1 MPQGYPSQPGGPKG
15 PADIWFSYI
24 SEHGCIKTVRGNLCS
39 LEKALLDSSWLLSSS
54 LIHRSIDADWLAGW
68 LADWLLVAGWRIMR
82 GVPRTHSTLR
92 RGRRFFSLTVG
103 LIINTYWSKL
113 ELETVWI
120 IMPLVKVY
128 HLNWKRSF
136 DLIVATVVLSYLGIF
151 VQITFMPAR
160 CLIDF
165 LLGTI
170 LEGPL
175 F

>member
-92 RGRRFFSLTVG
+92 RGRRISIFFNCRF
-103 LIINTYWSKL
+103 NTYFLIKAWHD
-113 ELETVWI
+113 TFWV
-120 IMPLVKVY
+120 IM
-128 HLNWKRSF
+128 S
-136 DLIVATVVLSYLGIF
+136 
-151 VQITFMPAR
+151 
-160 CLIDF
+160 F
-165 LLGTI
+165 LLLKCPIWIGTALLIELSPQLFFLI
-170 LEGPL
+170 LG
-175 F
+175 FSSK